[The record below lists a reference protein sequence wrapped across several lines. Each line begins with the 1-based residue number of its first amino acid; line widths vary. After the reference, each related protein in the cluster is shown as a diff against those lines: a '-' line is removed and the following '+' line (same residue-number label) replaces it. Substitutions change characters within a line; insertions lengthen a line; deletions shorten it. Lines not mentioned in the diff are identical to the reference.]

1 MGGHR
6 CVTCHKM
13 LRRWFIRFPG
23 FVRRYSNEDIFE
35 PYQEYTSPPP
45 PPPLTSLSTLHNLL
59 KTLTPSTYPTT
70 RTLLLDLLSPS
81 IALPIPP
88 SPLFLSA
95 ALMAFH
101 PSLPLSTPARIHD
114 FTLWFTYYPP
124 LHPAP
129 LSLLH
134 THLKSRPQTSLP
146 FYTTLSLLLARKGY
160 ISFSNTHL
168 LPSISR
174 YSPSNFLEFYHTYES
189 SIHSYFSTL
198 KSPTGLR
205 KTLSITRSIA
215 IRFLAE
221 AGHLSVAVSLLS
233 PQYALHP
240 KSHSILLSRLL
251 AAPPSPTRDLHIAKL
266 RSTTRRIHTKWNSPR
281 KQSNTP
287 KETETLRYISRALL
301 SPDPRNFPST
311 NDLVS
316 FFSLY
321 ISLRSPTSSRNAITL
336 LHTHTLRLSPIPLRA
351 ISHLLFAHMVLLF
364 RLGTRSPSPTI
375 PSLGP
380 RALRALLDLF
390 LKHFHIHGVSVPTM
404 LQYTS
409 TTTIE
414 DSSDSSDSDSS
425 SFYLSTLSSLPTPT
439 SPYPLLPKLFPSR
452 LHISLIWQSLAHLAP
467 SHHALI
473 ELYNELIHYASPQ
486 PQSQQIPSSNLQTP
500 KSWTSRGHRLPST
513 PTPYPPLQWHSH
525 AHPSPIIAECFTPFI
540 IKLMHASTYPTSPL
554 PSPSP
559 THPNTHIRSPS
570 PTSLPTSL
578 PSPTSILRTLLS
590 LSLSPTIYHYTE
602 MARWWAWQGHES
614 KVWIVLDRLE
624 SEGGGVA
631 LERGGQGQGE
641 GGGGGGGAGVAGG
654 ESKGGSVGGGV
665 EGRSV
670 GGGQGRGTG
679 TIHKDH
685 QVLHAITSE
694 DSQNH
699 QNHQNHENPP
709 PPPPLPLSPAPSPSP
724 SPSSNPNPNHTPLPP
739 PDLPFYIALM
749 RAFLSSPNYSSLSPP
764 SSSPTPSPSFSPSPL
779 SPLSPSSLSSSSPLS
794 LSSSLPTPTPSPSP
808 NLPPYPPT
816 SPYPGTL
823 RRLSA
828 LSRLWAHMELRF
840 GRAYLL
846 EQLGISTG
854 IGSGIGSGGGGT
866 RGVRGVG
873 SGGTGVG
880 SASGTGTGRRSGG
893 SGSPRVEDDDTVDE
907 DHGDRDDDAPTST
920 STSTLTPHTPNPYL
934 SKAVSNW
941 RALAGIPSPRTSS
954 SIPSPRTLSSI
965 PPRSHERRT

>member
-1 MGGHR
+1 
-6 CVTCHKM
+6 M
-13 LRRWFIRFPG
+13 LRRCVVRFPA
-23 FVRRYSNEDIFE
+23 FVRRYTNEDIFE
-35 PYQEYTSPPP
+35 PYQEYTSPRPP
-45 PPPLTSLSTLHNLL
+45 PPQTSLTTLHNLL
-59 KTLTPSTYPTT
+59 KTLSPSTYGTT

-101 PSLPLSTPARIHD
+101 PSLSLSSSARISD
-114 FTLWFTYYPP
+114 FQLWFSYYPP

-134 THLKSRPQTSLP
+134 THLKSTPNTSLE

-174 YSPSNFLEFYHTYES
+174 YSLSPSFLEFYHTYES
-189 SIHSYFSTL
+189 SIHTYFSTL

-221 AGHLSVAVSLLS
+221 AGHLSLATSLLS
-233 PQYALHP
+233 PKYPFTLHP

-266 RSTTRRIHTKWNSPR
+266 RSTSRGIHTKWNSPR

-321 ISLRSPTSSRNAITL
+321 ISLRSPPSSRNAITL
-336 LHTHTLRLSPIPLRA
+336 LHTHTLRLSPIALRA

-409 TTTIE
+409 TTE
-414 DSSDSSDSDSS
+414 DDSDSSSSS

-467 SHHALI
+467 SHRALI

-486 PQSQQIPSSNLQTP
+486 SQVHSQSQIQSQQIPTTTSSSSSPDLQTP

-513 PTPYPPLQWHSH
+513 PTPFPPLQWHSH

-540 IKLMHASTYPTSPL
+540 IKLMHASTYPSSPSSL
-554 PSPSP
+554 SNSFSPSPS
-559 THPNTHIRSPS
+559 
-570 PTSLPTSL
+570 

-624 SEGGGVA
+624 SEGGGAA
-631 LERGGQGQGE
+631 LERGGVGGGVGGGGGKDGGGE
-641 GGGGGGGAGVAGG
+641 GGGVP
-654 ESKGGSVGGGV
+654 V
-665 EGRSV
+665 EGRGV
-670 GGGQGRGTG
+670 GGRQSGGTG

-685 QVLHAITSE
+685 QVLQAITSE

-699 QNHQNHENPP
+699 QNHQNRENPP
-709 PPPPLPLSPAPSPSP
+709 PPPPPPSSNPNPSPSP
-724 SPSSNPNPNHTPLPP
+724 ASNPNHTPLPP

-749 RAFLSSPNYSSLSPP
+749 RAFLSSPNYSSASPSPP
-764 SSSPTPSPSFSPSPL
+764 SSPTPSPSFPSSLSPL
-779 SPLSPSSLSSSSPLS
+779 SPLSPSSLSSSPTSSSFPPSPLS
-794 LSSSLPTPTPSPSP
+794 FTPSPSP

-854 IGSGIGSGGGGT
+854 IGNGIGIGSGGGGGGGSGSVT
-866 RGVRGVG
+866 R
-873 SGGTGVG
+873 GGTGSG
-880 SASGTGTGRRSGG
+880 SGTGIGIGSG
-893 SGSPRVEDDDTVDE
+893 GSPRVEDGDTIDDD
-907 DHGDRDDDAPTST
+907 DGGDRDRDAPTST
-920 STSTLTPHTPNPYL
+920 STSPTSTHTPNPYL

-941 RALAGIPSPRTSS
+941 RALASISSPSISPSLSPVSPRTSS
-954 SIPSPRTLSSI
+954 SIPPRT
-965 PPRSHERRT
+965 HERRTSRVHKG

>member
-1 MGGHR
+1 
-6 CVTCHKM
+6 M
-13 LRRWFIRFPG
+13 LRRCFIRFPG
-23 FVRRYSNEDIFE
+23 FVRRYTNEDIFE

-45 PPPLTSLSTLHNLL
+45 PPPLTSLSTLYNLL

-174 YSPSNFLEFYHTYES
+174 FSSSPSFLEFYHSYES
-189 SIHSYFSTL
+189 SIHTYFSTL

-221 AGHLSVAVSLLS
+221 AGHLDLATSLLS
-233 PQYALHP
+233 PKYPFTLHP

-266 RSTTRRIHTKWNSPR
+266 RSPTRGVHTKWNSPR

-321 ISLRSPTSSRNAITL
+321 ISLHSSPPSSRNAITL
-336 LHTHTLRLSPIPLRA
+336 LHTHTLRLSPIPFRA

-364 RLGTRSPSPTI
+364 RLGTRSPSSSPTI

-380 RALRALLDLF
+380 SALRALLDLF

-409 TTTIE
+409 TTEDDSSE
-414 DSSDSSDSDSS
+414 DSDSNDSSDSDSS

-486 PQSQQIPSSNLQTP
+486 TPPSQVQSQQITTTTTSSPDLQTP

-559 THPNTHIRSPS
+559 THPNTHSSLSNSKVPS
-570 PTSLPTSL
+570 PTPTHT

-631 LERGGQGQGE
+631 LERGGGGQGGGN
-641 GGGGGGGAGVAGG
+641 GGGVGAGVAGG
-654 ESKGGSVGGGV
+654 ESKGGGVKGRGGG
-665 EGRSV
+665 E
-670 GGGQGRGTG
+670 
-679 TIHKDH
+679 
-685 QVLHAITSE
+685 
-694 DSQNH
+694 
-699 QNHQNHENPP
+699 
-709 PPPPLPLSPAPSPSP
+709 
-724 SPSSNPNPNHTPLPP
+724 
-739 PDLPFYIALM
+739 
-749 RAFLSSPNYSSLSPP
+749 
-764 SSSPTPSPSFSPSPL
+764 
-779 SPLSPSSLSSSSPLS
+779 
-794 LSSSLPTPTPSPSP
+794 
-808 NLPPYPPT
+808 
-816 SPYPGTL
+816 
-823 RRLSA
+823 
-828 LSRLWAHMELRF
+828 
-840 GRAYLL
+840 
-846 EQLGISTG
+846 
-854 IGSGIGSGGGGT
+854 
-866 RGVRGVG
+866 
-873 SGGTGVG
+873 
-880 SASGTGTGRRSGG
+880 GG
-893 SGSPRVEDDDTVDE
+893 SPKSPK
-907 DHGDRDDDAPTST
+907 P
-920 STSTLTPHTPNPYL
+920 
-934 SKAVSNW
+934 
-941 RALAGIPSPRTSS
+941 
-954 SIPSPRTLSSI
+954 
-965 PPRSHERRT
+965 

>member
-1 MGGHR
+1 
-6 CVTCHKM
+6 M

-134 THLKSRPQTSLP
+134 THLKSTPQTSLP

-174 YSPSNFLEFYHTYES
+174 YSPSNFLDFYNTYES
-189 SIHSYFSTL
+189 SIHTYFSTL

-233 PQYALHP
+233 SQYPFALHP

-266 RSTTRRIHTKWNSPR
+266 RSTTRGIHTKWKSPR

-301 SPDPRNFPST
+301 SPDPRDFPST

-321 ISLRSPTSSRNAITL
+321 ISLHSSPPSSRNAITL

-364 RLGTRSPSPTI
+364 RLGTRSPSPSI

-409 TTTIE
+409 TSTTE

-467 SHHALI
+467 SHRALI

-486 PQSQQIPSSNLQTP
+486 PQVHSQPQVQSQQIPTTTTTSSSSSPDLQTP
-500 KSWTSRGHRLPST
+500 KSWTSRGHRLPSHPST
-513 PTPYPPLQWHSH
+513 PNPHPHLSTPYPPLQWHSH

-559 THPNTHIRSPS
+559 THLNTQIGSH
-570 PTSLPTSL
+570 THT

-631 LERGGQGQGE
+631 LERGGGGV
-641 GGGGGGGAGVAGG
+641 GGGKGGCGGAGLEGVA
-654 ESKGGSVGGGV
+654 

-670 GGGQGRGTG
+670 GGGGQGRSEG

-699 QNHQNHENPP
+699 QNHQNRENPP
-709 PPPPLPLSPAPSPSP
+709 PPPSPA
-724 SPSSNPNPNHTPLPP
+724 SNPTPNHTPLPP

-749 RAFLSSPNYSSLSPP
+749 RAFLSSPNYHSLSPP
-764 SSSPTPSPSFSPSPL
+764 SSSPTPSPSFPPSP
-779 SPLSPSSLSSSSPLS
+779 SSSSP
-794 LSSSLPTPTPSPSP
+794 SSTPSSTPSPSP

-846 EQLGISTG
+846 EQLGISISTG
-854 IGSGIGSGGGGT
+854 IGSGIGSGS
-866 RGVRGVG
+866 G
-873 SGGTGVG
+873 SGSG
-880 SASGTGTGRRSGG
+880 SGTGNTRRRSGG
-893 SGSPRVEDDDTVDE
+893 SGSPRVVDDDTIDDD
-907 DHGDRDDDAPTST
+907 DHGDHGSST
-920 STSTLTPHTPNPYL
+920 STSTHTPNPYL

-941 RALAGIPSPRTSS
+941 RALAGISSPRISPSLSPLSPQTSS
-954 SIPSPRTLSSI
+954 SIPPRT
-965 PPRSHERRT
+965 HERRT